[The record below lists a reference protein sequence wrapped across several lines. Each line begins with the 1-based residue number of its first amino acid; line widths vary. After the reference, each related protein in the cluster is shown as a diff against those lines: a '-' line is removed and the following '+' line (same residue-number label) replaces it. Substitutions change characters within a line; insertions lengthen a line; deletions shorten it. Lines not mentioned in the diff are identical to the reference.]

1 MTTRKTSSSFEYG
14 KIYKN
19 VPLPNVRNAINP
31 LLTEM
36 KVGDV
41 VYFPTDEF
49 CPSNWYS
56 RAAKANM
63 RIAVRKIDETTMG
76 MWRVD

>member
-1 MTTRKTSSSFEYG
+1 MTTRKTSSSLEYG

-19 VPLPNVRNAINP
+19 VPIPNVRNVVNP

-49 CPSNWYS
+49 SPSNWYS
-56 RAAKANM
+56 RAAKASM
-63 RIAVRKIDETTMG
+63 RIAVRKIDEETMG
-76 MWRVD
+76 MWRIE